1 MTSIMKIK
9 FEKLLTRKDFD
20 NLITECSPYN
30 KAMIIRPFLIKY
42 VERDDIHAVNT
53 ACQHRWRDDDNYYYT
68 IVSKLYYDSL
78 QALHEDSIELLKL
91 KHKDKFNYFQTN
103 KAIEEFLPQIY
114 CLIRPQKDV
123 MTESDA
129 ETTESETA
137 TPKAVVKKVVDK
149 KKKVSSKK
157 SNSDDDKKFIAK
169 FHEEYAPVDE
179 DLLDDDEINKVFFN

>member
-20 NLITECSPYN
+20 SLITEGSPYN
-30 KAMIIRPFLIKY
+30 QAMIIRPFLIKY
-42 VERDDIHAVNT
+42 VE
-53 ACQHRWRDDDNYYYT
+53 QDDDNYYYT

-91 KHKDKFNYFQTN
+91 KHKEKFNFFQTN
-103 KAIEEFLPQIY
+103 KAIEEFLPQIS

-123 MTESDA
+123 MSESDV

-149 KKKVSSKK
+149 KKKVSSTK
-157 SNSDDDKKFIAK
+157 SNAEADKKFIAK
-169 FHEEYAPVDE
+169 FQEEYAPVDE